1 LNKTLSRR
9 QAQKL
14 EAQGEFKMPTPTKL
28 VLAGALTALIVTT
41 GCATDPV
48 TGQRTMTQGG
58 KGSVAGGIG
67 GALLGGLIGGNTGA
81 LIGAGVGSI
90 TGGAIGGY
98 MDRQERELR
107 AATAGTGIEVEREG
121 DEIQLTMPDNI
132 TFDFNSAV
140 VKPEMRTQLEQVA
153 KVLNAYPSTVVGI
166 FGHTDNVGS
175 AAANQRLSEQR
186 AEAVSGSLQSFAV
199 APARMQPR
207 GFGFT
212 QPVASNDTPEG
223 RAQNRR
229 VEIRIVPVTQEQV
242 QQ

>member
-1 LNKTLSRR
+1 MA
-9 QAQKL
+9 AQTRTRSSL
-14 EAQGEFKMPTPTKL
+14 LM
-28 VLAGALTALIVTT
+28 AGALSALVLTSACT
-41 GCATDPV
+41 TDPV
-48 TGQRTMTQGG
+48 TGQQTLNRGG
-58 KGSVAGGIG
+58 KGALAGGLG

-90 TGGAIGGY
+90 AGGGIGSY

-107 AATAGTGIEVEREG
+107 QATKGTGIEVERKG
-121 DEIQLTMPDNI
+121 DEIQLTFPDTI

-140 VKPEMRTQLEQVA
+140 VKPEMRGQLQEVA
-153 KVLNAYPSTVVGI
+153 KILNQFPSTVIGV

-186 AEAVSGSLQSFAV
+186 AESVTGSLESFGV
-199 APARMQPR
+199 LRARMQPR

-229 VEIRIVPVTQEQV
+229 VEIRIVPVSQEEV
-242 QQ
+242 QNQPR